1 MSKSLTALLAAVC
14 GIALQMIREW
24 VAHDRT
30 PAETFSNWEWTVN
43 FIIFA
48 FIGFVCFYV
57 AFRIPASFFQRGRHD
72 DEPVEKEK
80 AEAGTTSHTP

>member
-30 PAETFSNWEWTVN
+30 PAETFSDWAWAVD

-48 FIGFVCFYV
+48 VIGFVAFYV
-57 AFRIPASFFQRGRHD
+57 AFRIAYYVFIRDRQLD
-72 DEPVEKEK
+72 QLLEKEK